1 MKKKS
6 SANRLPIIEW
16 IETFYLP
23 VFLKWLAAMGM
34 EDTAE
39 QEALKDQLADLR
51 SRFPYSEYMESGK
64 GGMWD
69 WLKSLLGKGGG

>member
-1 MKKKS
+1 MRKKS

-23 VFLKWLAAMGM
+23 VFLEWLAAMGS
-34 EDTAE
+34 EDAARE
-39 QEALKDQLADLR
+39 EALRAQLVDLR
-51 SRFPYSEYMESGK
+51 SKFPFSGEREAEK